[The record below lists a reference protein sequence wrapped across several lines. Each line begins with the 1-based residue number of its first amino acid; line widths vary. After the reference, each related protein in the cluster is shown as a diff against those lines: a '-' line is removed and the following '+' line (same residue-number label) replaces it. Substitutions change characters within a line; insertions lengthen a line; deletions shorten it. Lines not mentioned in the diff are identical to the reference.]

1 MSDFLFHPFLHSFA
15 LLCNELWRA
24 DKVKGLR
31 YMEIYFC
38 CNYRRR
44 RCCSGSFVLLQMC
57 SSVIWCENI
66 RPDTFTE
73 VEMDTE
79 EKICLRSDFS
89 WESPSSF
96 CRPLWS
102 SRLRLYCISVYFL
115 LQKKKKN
122 QSMTLSRSM
131 RISLLFQIRL
141 HHKRKCCLSW
151 SVGRGTETRQV
162 GRSKREEILKEAEL
176 HFSFFELCV
185 ISCYWF
191 WLIIKYDVT
200 WC

>member
-79 EKICLRSDFS
+79 EDLSSEWLFLRITFFFLSSALKFQVKTLLYFS
-89 WESPSSF
+89 VLSSP
-96 CRPLWS
+96 
-102 SRLRLYCISVYFL
+102 
-115 LQKKKKN
+115 KKKKIN
-122 QSMTLSRSM
+122 QWLCLDQWGLVFCFKSDYTTRENVVFREVWGGEQRRDRLGAANVRKFSRRQNCTFLFLSFV
-131 RISLLFQIRL
+131 LFL
-141 HHKRKCCLSW
+141 
-151 SVGRGTETRQV
+151 
-162 GRSKREEILKEAEL
+162 
-176 HFSFFELCV
+176 V
-185 ISCYWF
+185 IDF
-191 WLIIKYDVT
+191 D
-200 WC
+200 